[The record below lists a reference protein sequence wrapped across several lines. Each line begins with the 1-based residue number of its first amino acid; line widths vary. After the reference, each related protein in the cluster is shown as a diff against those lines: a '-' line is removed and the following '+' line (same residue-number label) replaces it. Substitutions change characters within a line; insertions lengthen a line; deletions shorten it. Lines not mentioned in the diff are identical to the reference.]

1 MHRILIYILTTIL
14 FSSSVYAITYY
25 SHVEDMA
32 KILNI
37 GLCLPIC
44 LLLLLFV
51 PKSLKIKKFSFY
63 MVLFSILWMT
73 LSGLLYNSLTQ
84 ILPSF
89 IRYSLYLLCACFAYT
104 YVRKYNSKSFL
115 SIIKWFLY
123 PFIIISVFWALYEVA
138 TDQVEYLNGAY
149 RLSGSF
155 KHHQLAAALFY
166 YVLMVLYWTLY
177 LRRNFTIIR
186 LFVLLVLASLLFAT
200 QSRALLGISLIV
212 TLLYTYTGVKSAK
225 IFITT
230 MCLTGIIFII
240 AYYVTFFTEA
250 LPRVRDSLTMDDGE
264 YDNSTMT
271 RILIVENTIEN
282 IQGVKLLTGIGLG
295 GFEQFYKNITGESE
309 FAAHNNYLL
318 FYSEGG
324 VPSLLSYILFQ
335 LSFLK
340 DIFISIRHN
349 RTTINVVTFY
359 LFLGI
364 TLFSFMLNNYYFYC
378 SEIFVWLFLGAYYAE
393 RKRSM
398 MPIKINHTI

>member
-1 MHRILIYILTTIL
+1 
-14 FSSSVYAITYY
+14 
-25 SHVEDMA
+25 
-32 KILNI
+32 
-37 GLCLPIC
+37 
-44 LLLLLFV
+44 
-51 PKSLKIKKFSFY
+51 
-63 MVLFSILWMT
+63 MT
-73 LSGLLYNSLTQ
+73 LSGFLYNTITQ
-84 ILPSF
+84 ILPSLV
-89 IRYSLYLLCACFAYT
+89 RYSLYLLCACFAYT
-104 YVRKYNSKSFL
+104 FVLRRNSKSFL

-123 PFIIISVFWALYEVA
+123 PLIIISVFWALYEVA
-138 TDQVEYLNGAY
+138 TGQVEYLNGAY

-166 YVLMVLYWTLY
+166 YVLMVLYWALY
-177 LRRNFTIIR
+177 LREKYSISR
-186 LFVLLVLASLLFAT
+186 LFILLILASLLFAT

-212 TLLYTYTGVKSAK
+212 TLLYIYTGVKSAK
-225 IFITT
+225 VFITT
-230 MCLTGIIFII
+230 MCLTGLLFII

-250 LPRVRDSLTMDDGE
+250 LPRIRDSLTMEEGE

-295 GFEQFYKNITGESE
+295 GFEKFYKAITGESE
-309 FAAHNNYLL
+309 FAAHNNYIL

-324 VPSLLSYILFQ
+324 IPSLLSYILFQ
-335 LSFLK
+335 LSFVK

-393 RKRSM
+393 TRPSR
-398 MPIKINHTI
+398 IFNQID